1 MRDLPT
7 SSSDR
12 RRRLLLAA
20 AGLCLLI
27 AALLSVALGAV
38 RLSPADLWRCLTAGD
53 KTSAAGR
60 IVWYSR
66 LPRTAACLAAG
77 AGLAVAGC
85 ILQAVL
91 ANPLAAPNIIGVNAG
106 AGLAVTICCVFSA
119 AGWVMSGAAFLGALA
134 AVALVAGLGRAT
146 GASRL
151 TVVLSGVAVNALLNA
166 VSETLRAF
174 FPDTAMSSVDF
185 RVGGFSGVTGAGGR
199 LWPAVL
205 IILIGVAAAF
215 LLSNELDVLSMGE
228 TTAHGLGL
236 PVRRCRALL
245 LALAA
250 LLAGASV
257 SFCGLLGF
265 VGLIVPHLS
274 RTLIGAESRW
284 LVPMSAL
291 CGGALVALCDLA
303 ARLLFA
309 PYELPAGIFLAFL
322 GAPFFLVL
330 LIRQRG
336 GRTHA

>member
-1 MRDLPT
+1 MRDLPA
-7 SSSDR
+7 SFSDKR
-12 RRRLLLAA
+12 RGLLMAGALLCMLA
-20 AGLCLLI
+20 AGL
-27 AALLSVALGAV
+27 LSLALGAV
-38 RLSPADLWRCLTAGD
+38 PLSPAQIWQSLLTGD
-53 KTSAAGR
+53 RTSAAGR
-60 IVWYSR
+60 IFWYSR

-77 AGLAVAGC
+77 AGLATAGC
-85 ILQAVL
+85 ILQSVL

-106 AGLAVTICCVFSA
+106 AGLAVTVCCVFSA

-134 AVALVAGLGRAT
+134 AVVLVSCLGRLT

-199 LWPAVL
+199 LWPAVVV
-205 IILIGVAAAF
+205 ILAGILLAF

-236 PVRRCRALL
+236 PVRRFRVLL
-245 LALAA
+245 LALSA

-265 VGLIVPHLS
+265 VGLIVPHLG
-274 RTLIGAESRW
+274 RTLVGADSRW
-284 LVPMSAL
+284 LIPMSAL
-291 CGGALVALCDLA
+291 CGAALTALCDLA

-322 GAPFFLVL
+322 GVPFFLVL

-336 GRTHA
+336 GRIHA

>member
-7 SSSDR
+7 SSSDKH
-12 RRRLLLAA
+12 RRLLVIAA
-20 AGLCLLI
+20 LLCLLL

-38 RLSPADLWRCLTAGD
+38 PLSPAQIWESLLTGD
-53 KTSAAGR
+53 RTSAAGR
-60 IVWYSR
+60 IFWYSR

-77 AGLAVAGC
+77 AGLAVSGC

-91 ANPLAAPNIIGVNAG
+91 SNPLAAPNIIGVNAG
-106 AGLAVTICCVFSA
+106 AGLAVTVCCVFSA
-119 AGWVMSGAAFLGALA
+119 AGWVVSGAAFLGALA
-134 AVALVAGLGRAT
+134 AVALVSCLARLT
-146 GASRL
+146 GASKL

-166 VSETLRAF
+166 ASETLRAF

-185 RVGGFSGVTGAGGR
+185 RVGGFSGVTGTGGR
-199 LWPAVL
+199 LWPAV
-205 IILIGVAAAF
+205 IIIVLGVLLAL

-274 RTLIGAESRW
+274 RSLIGADSRW
-284 LVPMSAL
+284 LIPMSAL

-322 GAPFFLVL
+322 GAPFFLAL
-330 LIRQRG
+330 LIHQRG